1 MYFTKEVW
9 EIEVEKEVSEL
20 SPGVSAL
27 SIGVRTSNKKDYNLS
42 RALEQITSRIG
53 YNLDNLKDIPKIR
66 AYRDFY
72 WRMGIDPTKQR
83 PASEALVRRLLSK
96 GSIPKI
102 SFIVDAGNLA
112 SIETLI
118 PIGIYDTR
126 FIKGPLRLRLAR
138 DGEVFVDIT
147 GKERELSKRD
157 IVLSDNEGPLHV
169 FPYRDSFR
177 TRVREDTEEVY
188 VVACGVKGIEKED
201 LKEALERVCYWLRNL

>member
-1 MYFTKEVW
+1 MNITKEIW
-9 EIEVEKEVSEL
+9 EIEVEREVNEL
-20 SPGVSAL
+20 YPGVSAL
-27 SIGVRTSNKKDYNLS
+27 SIGVKTFNKKDYNLDK
-42 RALEQITSRIG
+42 ALKQVASKIG

-138 DGEVFVDIT
+138 EGEVFVDIT
-147 GKERELSKRD
+147 GKERKLGKRD

>member
-1 MYFTKEVW
+1 M
-9 EIEVEKEVSEL
+9 
-20 SPGVSAL
+20 
-27 SIGVRTSNKKDYNLS
+27 RTSNKKDYNLS